1 MSLSIQNLSLK
12 KGEKHILH
20 HVSITW
26 ERTSMGLVGANGAGK
41 STLFKC
47 IMAMERPNEGEISF
61 HGQKL
66 SFAQQCFQRRQIGL
80 AYLAQEH
87 WLFHDLSV
95 LDNLKAAWELIHNQS
110 LNAVI
115 NHEQMP
121 KFLSILTKVELESSI
136 HQKVNTL
143 SGGEKRRLE
152 VARLLLEKPKM
163 ILMDEPFAGL
173 DPKAIRI
180 LKNLILNLQKEGI
193 NIFIS
198 DHQVSHILDICQ
210 NIILLHQGEVLL
222 ESETSHFMTHPLAK
236 EVYL

>member
-1 MSLSIQNLSLK
+1 
-12 KGEKHILH
+12 
-20 HVSITW
+20 
-26 ERTSMGLVGANGAGK
+26 
-41 STLFKC
+41 
-47 IMAMERPNEGEISF
+47 
-61 HGQKL
+61 
-66 SFAQQCFQRRQIGL
+66 
-80 AYLAQEH
+80 
-87 WLFHDLSV
+87 
-95 LDNLKAAWELIHNQS
+95 
-110 LNAVI
+110 
-115 NHEQMP
+115 
-121 KFLSILTKVELESSI
+121 
-136 HQKVNTL
+136 VNTL